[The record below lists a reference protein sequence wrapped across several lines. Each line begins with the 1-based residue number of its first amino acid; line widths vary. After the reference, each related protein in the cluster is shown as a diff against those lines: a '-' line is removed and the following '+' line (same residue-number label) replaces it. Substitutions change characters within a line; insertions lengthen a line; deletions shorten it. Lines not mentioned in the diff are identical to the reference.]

1 MTKTEQVVEN
11 KPKTQY
17 LGKIVALLVLAV
29 VSFTAYTAGAKNV
42 AASAMRFNSQ
52 GDGPPACV
60 ETCAY
65 TCMET
70 NYYSLAAACPCFQ
83 QCDISSCSVEDT
95 KFVVGFVTGG
105 CQEHEDDARDHHDD
119 DRANN
124 NDNRHDNVKP
134 VYAPATATG
143 SDVAYCDNSG
153 CCTSDPAGVFCVTQ
167 NPTAKACYPVDQP
180 CTGSGVATTDVYT
193 ATGATIEGINA
204 YCDDS
209 GCCTSDPAGVFCVTQ
224 NPTAKACYP
233 LDQPCSGYTGGT
245 PPTGLSGGFGMGR

>member
-1 MTKTEQVVEN
+1 MNTSYQSAEEGVPLMAKTEQVVEN

-105 CQEHEDDARDHHDD
+105 CMDQPDD
-119 DRANN
+119 DKYE
-124 NDNRHDNVKP
+124 NVP
-134 VYAPATATG
+134 AYPPATADYG
-143 SDVAYCDNSG
+143 SAGAATASG
-153 CCTSDPAGVFCVTQ
+153 M
-167 NPTAKACYPVDQP
+167 
-180 CTGSGVATTDVYT
+180 
-193 ATGATIEGINA
+193 A

-209 GCCTSDPAGVFCVTQ
+209 GCCTSDPAGIYCVTQ
-224 NPTAKACYP
+224 NPTAMPCYP
-233 LDQPCSGYTGGT
+233 LDVPCSGFTGAAAAA
-245 PPTGLSGGFGMGR
+245 PTKLGAGSFGRK